1 MNILTN
7 LTIMCIFSSR
17 ITYIFF
23 VLFFLSLSKASGN
36 DLKKELIR
44 KINTYRSQEKT
55 VKKDSVYINLLN
67 KLSWELKYAN
77 FDSVLLLCD
86 EALAL
91 SKNINFKRG
100 EANALLNLTV
110 AGMLSANNKYKTPEN
125 LERAIQLAKEI
136 KADSTLLKALN
147 IKAHQKLSNGDYQ
160 GAYKIYNEALP
171 LSKKVK
177 DTFFEITLNT
187 NLATLFLILGDTEE
201 AIPFYLTAIKLS
213 KASKYEKNRS
223 IIESNLGY
231 LYVKTGE
238 LDKALEL
245 LNRSIEVFD
254 RTDSPEWLSFALI
267 TKGDLLLKENK
278 PKEALEYFERSKK
291 SHENLQDLNR
301 KTDLLSGIATSYWQL
316 KDLQNAQIY
325 ALEGLKI
332 AKRQEYQA
340 GMANISQL
348 LYKIHKEKN
357 ENDLALKYLEDLKN
371 IQDST
376 ALIDKKNALLI
387 LKTKNEFKKEQSDL
401 KLKTNLALAK
411 QQTYSYFSLV
421 AFILAILVSLYIYKK
436 NNLVRKLNK
445 DLIEKTQFLE
455 EHKKSLIYA
464 NETQEKLFSIISHD
478 LKSPINNL
486 KGLLFLLKDGA
497 IEASDFLNFAPK
509 LYQDVDAMSFIL
521 HNVLSWGKSQ
531 LGGFKNF
538 PTNFLLKENSV
549 KSTQI
554 LLENAHQK
562 NILIENFIPE
572 NAEVLCDIN
581 QFNIVI
587 RNLVNNAIKFTHN
600 HGKIVLSAKDLQ
612 NKWQI
617 TVTDNGIGISK
628 ETLKTLF
635 EEDAVLKS
643 TYGTNNEKGT
653 GLGLLLSKEMIENNH
668 GEIYATSTEGEGT
681 SFHFTLPKSTKE

>member
-23 VLFFLSLSKASGN
+23 VLFFLSLNKASGN

-531 LGGFKNF
+531 MGGFKNF